1 MTLNDKNLRGDY
13 KLIVELMEEGSRV
26 LDLGCG
32 DGELLYLLR
41 ENKKVT
47 GRGVE
52 ISEECIRQCIAKGL
66 SVEHGDLD
74 QGLAEYSDK
83 SFDYVLLC
91 QTLQTVH
98 KPKELILE
106 MLRVGR
112 KGIVSF
118 PNFGQWDA
126 RRQLIFGGRVPVV
139 PSLPYQWYNTP
150 NLHFLTIQDF
160 RDFCRRLEIEVID
173 SWSLKGQEKI
183 KLLPNLRGEVGVF
196 LLEGKNSSE
205 SRVTS

>member
-1 MTLNDKNLRGDY
+1 MTQINDNLRGDY
-13 KLIVELMEEGSRV
+13 KLILELIPEGSRV

-41 ENKKVT
+41 EKKKVI

-52 ISEECIRQCIAKGL
+52 IAEECIRQCIAKGL

-74 QGLAEYSDK
+74 QGLAEYADK
-83 SFDYVLLC
+83 SFDYVILC

-118 PNFGQWDA
+118 PNFGHWEA
-126 RRQLIFGGRVPVV
+126 RWQIFFGGRVPVV
-139 PSLPYQWYNTP
+139 PSLPYQWYDTP
-150 NLHFLTIQDF
+150 NLHFLTTQDF
-160 RDFCRRLEIEVID
+160 WDFCRRFQIKVID
-173 SWSLKGQEKI
+173 NWSLKGQQ
-183 KLLPNLRGEVGVF
+183 KLQVLPNWRGEVGVF
-196 LLEGKNSSE
+196 LLEGKNNG
-205 SRVTS
+205 

>member
-1 MTLNDKNLRGDY
+1 MTLISNNLRGDY
-13 KLIVELMEEGSRV
+13 KLILELIPEGSRV

-41 ENKKVT
+41 EKKKVI
-47 GRGVE
+47 GRGLE
-52 ISEECIRQCIAKGL
+52 IAEECIRQCIAKGL

-74 QGLAEYSDK
+74 QGLAEYADK
-83 SFDYVLLC
+83 SFDYVILC

-118 PNFGQWDA
+118 PNFGHWYA
-126 RRQLIFGGRVPVV
+126 RWQIFFGGRVPVV
-139 PSLPYQWYNTP
+139 PSLPYQWYDTP
-150 NLHFLTIQDF
+150 NLHFLTTQDF
-160 RDFCRRLEIEVID
+160 WDFCRRFEIKVMD
-173 SWSLKGQEKI
+173 NWSLKGQQ
-183 KLLPNLRGEVGVF
+183 KLQVLPNWRGEVGVF
-196 LLEGKNSSE
+196 LLEGKNNG
-205 SRVTS
+205 

>member
-1 MTLNDKNLRGDY
+1 MTLSNNNLRGDY
-13 KLIVELMEEGSRV
+13 HLILDLVQEGARV

-41 ENKKVT
+41 EKKKVN
-47 GRGVE
+47 GRGLE
-52 ISEECIRQCIAKGL
+52 ISEDCIRHCIAKGI

-74 QGLAEYSDK
+74 QGLSEYADN
-83 SFDYVLLC
+83 SFDYVILC

-118 PNFGQWDA
+118 PNFGHWVA
-126 RRQLIFGGRVPVV
+126 RWQIFLGGRVPVS
-139 PSLPYQWYNTP
+139 PSLPYQWYDTP
-150 NLHFLTIQDF
+150 NLHFLTIKDF
-160 RDFCRRLEIEVID
+160 RDFCRRLNIKVLS
-173 SWSLKGQEKI
+173 SWSLKGQK
-183 KLLPNLRGEVGVF
+183 KVSFFPNWQGEVGVF
-196 LLEGKNSSE
+196 LLEGRNN
-205 SRVTS
+205 T

>member
-1 MTLNDKNLRGDY
+1 MTTTNESLRGDY
-13 KLIVELMEEGSRV
+13 KLILELVEEGSRV

-32 DGELLYLLR
+32 DGELLYILR
-41 ENKKVT
+41 ENKQVT

-52 ISEECIRQCIAKGL
+52 IAEDCIRQCIAKGL

-83 SFDYVLLC
+83 SFDYVILC

-112 KGIVSF
+112 KGVVSF
-118 PNFGQWDA
+118 PNFGHWQA
-126 RRQLIFGGRVPVV
+126 RWQIFFGGRVPVV
-139 PSLPYQWYNTP
+139 PSLPYQWYDTP
-150 NLHFLTIQDF
+150 NLHFLTLRDF
-160 RDFCRRLEIEVID
+160 WDFCRRFEIKILD
-173 SWSLKGQEKI
+173 HWSLKGQQ
-183 KLLPNLRGEVGVF
+183 KLQILPNWRGEVGVF
-196 LLEGKNSSE
+196 LLQGKNS
-205 SRVTS
+205 